1 CCRRLRAAEREDV
14 RGVARGFENTVQLIR
29 IRGKA
34 LHVVRFAAQAR
45 DDHIVGR
52 GMRLRGEG
60 AEAGREEQRKDAV
73 TPAIRGMR
81 SPWHLCAPH
90 TTPHLRRKSHSLPGR
105 PSKRRKMIGM
115 FQSSRVERTEM
126 PASEYEIFRGRF
138 LRSDGFQ
145 YCPPVSDESCWSRR
159 WFCPVWKFSA
169 TPSSRW
175 KVRTLRPSCCGAV
188 PGDSAV
194 TSVRYGPGFSAVH
207 SASYSPGW
215 SCDGSI
221 STSASMPC
229 GPTMWAVTCASA
241 SG

>member
-1 CCRRLRAAEREDV
+1 M
-14 RGVARGFENTVQLIR
+14 RGVARGFEYAVQLIR
-29 IRGKA
+29 VRGEA
-34 LHVVRFAAQAR
+34 LHVVRLAAQAR
-45 DDHIVGR
+45 NNDVIRCGA
-52 GMRLRGEG
+52 RLHGNH
-60 AEAGREEQRKDAV
+60 ACQRE
-73 TPAIRGMR
+73 
-81 SPWHLCAPH
+81 HHCAPH
-90 TTPHLRRKSHSLPGR
+90 TTPHLRRRSHSLPGR
-105 PSKRRKMIGM
+105 PSKRTKMIGM

-126 PASEYEIFRGRF
+126 PASEYEIFRGRS

-175 KVRTLRPSCCGAV
+175 KVRTLRPSCCGSL

-194 TSVRYGPGFSAVH
+194 TSARYGPGFSAVH

-215 SCDGSI
+215 SCEGSI

-241 SG
+241 AG